1 MQKATVDMAINSK
14 KTDRYN
20 KTALEMAM
28 EASST
33 VRLKKDTVKMA
44 MEVSEA
50 NRSLFSA
57 GTGWRLYLEDLL
69 HIGGP
74 YFDTNV

>member
-33 VRLKKDTVKMA
+33 VRLKKDGIK
-44 MEVSEA
+44 
-50 NRSLFSA
+50 
-57 GTGWRLYLEDLL
+57 
-69 HIGGP
+69 II
-74 YFDTNV
+74 